1 MAGKKLGCSRKD
13 EIRRIPFTHM
23 NLFLYCNNMMAQL
36 YSKKSQTRE
45 TKKEYFYYQDELI
58 MVLKPPIHIKLES
71 KINIFPPKLTFSI
84 IA

>member
-1 MAGKKLGCSRKD
+1 
-13 EIRRIPFTHM
+13 
-23 NLFLYCNNMMAQL
+23 MMAQV
-36 YSKKSQTRE
+36 YSKKSQTQE

-58 MVLKPPIHIKLES
+58 MVLKPSIHIKLES